1 MSEDP
6 LDLLTEMLADARVR
20 LVYELEGSETSA
32 RNLYEALGSVDR
44 AMEQARRLKEERR
57 RREEESR

>member
-6 LDLLTEMLADARVR
+6 LDLLIKELTDARVR
-20 LVYELEGSETSA
+20 LVYELDGSETTP
-32 RNLYEALGSVDR
+32 RNLYEAFRSVDR
-44 AMEQARRLKEERR
+44 AMEQARRLREERK